1 MELEALTEIP
11 DLPTPPKRV
20 VSLVPSITESLFVLG
35 FGETVV
41 GITDYCIYPQGQ
53 LNHLLRLG
61 GTKNPDVEKVVALQ
75 PDLVFMDKDENM
87 RATAEE
93 LLEAGVRIWVSF
105 PHTVDAGLDLLRD
118 LLAIYHTDRAAMQV
132 ATLQAA
138 LDWAKRAAESQE
150 PKRFFCPIWADETDG
165 VQWWMTANED
175 TYLSDLLTTLGGINI
190 FAERQRSYP
199 LSADMGLTE
208 AEDPGERDTRFPRV
222 ILEEILAAEPEI
234 IFLPSEPFAFDLAH
248 KRAYMQSMSTTPAA
262 KHNRMYLVDGSLLA
276 WPGARLA
283 KALNELPRFFE

>member
-11 DLPTPPKRV
+11 DLPMPPKRV

-53 LNHLLRLG
+53 LNHLPRLG
-61 GTKNPDVEKVVALQ
+61 GTKNPDVEQVVALQ
-75 PDLVFMDKDENM
+75 PDLVFLDKDENT

-93 LLEAGVRIWVSF
+93 LVEAGLQVWVSC
-105 PHTVDAGLDLLRD
+105 PRTVDEGLDLLRD

-138 LDWAKRAAESQE
+138 LDWTKRAAESQE
-150 PKRFFCPIWADETDG
+150 PKRCFCPIWADETDG
-165 VQWWMTANED
+165 VLWWMTANGD
-175 TYLSDLLTTLGGINI
+175 TYLSDLLTTLGGINV
-190 FAERQRSYP
+190 FAERQRHYP
-199 LSADMGLTE
+199 LRADLGLAE
-208 AEDPGERDTRFPRV
+208 AEDPGERDVRFPRV
-222 ILEEILAAEPEI
+222 TLEEILAAEPEI
-234 IFLPSEPFAFDLAH
+234 IFLPSEPFAFDLEH
-248 KRAYMQSMSTTPAA
+248 KRAYMQAMSTTPAA
-262 KHNRMYLVDGSLLA
+262 KHNRMYLVDGSLLT